1 VSDTLNWRELEM
13 GFASIPAG
21 SVARGEYVRL
31 VMDSQYQM
39 DFIFH
44 VFPNTEGHEQE
55 DASWQ
60 MWLET
65 ETASFPVGTPE
76 FSCRVGSMIRH
87 RGLLANLSLRE
98 NLLLPFLYRMDHRA
112 LVQATE
118 EVETVAEWLGMA
130 SALDERAGE
139 RSSYTHALVSLG
151 RCMLAKPAIIIA
163 QEVHIGMSPE
173 RLMHFRELA
182 GQALEQLGSGLV
194 YLTATEHEG
203 SGLVFS
209 RTLTIDSEREM
220 LAFRNLEQNDLP
232 DIGELPDIDGMGD

>member
-1 VSDTLNWRELEM
+1 MSDTLNWRELNM
-13 GFASIPAG
+13 GFASIPAA
-21 SVARGEYVRL
+21 SVAYGEYLRL
-31 VMDSQYQM
+31 VMDSQFQM
-39 DFIFH
+39 DFIYH
-44 VFPNTEGHEQE
+44 VFPNSDGHG
-55 DASWQ
+55 DTSWQ

-65 ETASFPVGTPE
+65 EAASYPVGTPE
-76 FSCRVGSMIRH
+76 FSCRIGSMIRH

-98 NLLLPFLYRMDHRA
+98 NLLLPFLYRMDHAA
-112 LVQATE
+112 LLRATE
-118 EVETVAEWLGMA
+118 EVDSVAEWLGMA
-130 SALDERAGE
+130 STLDERAGE

-173 RLMHFRELA
+173 RLAHFRELA
-182 GQALEQLGSGLV
+182 EQALQQLGSGLV

-203 SGLVFS
+203 SGLAFS

-232 DIGELPDIDGMGD
+232 DLNDLPDIDGGD